1 MGNARSAARTCRL
14 EASASEYTATASR
27 PSAWQA
33 RMIRSAISPRFAIST
48 RVMLMRGRRPCA
60 RPVEANAGRR
70 DSGEQARE
78 QPNRHADSVQRD
90 GKEGEAD
97 GEGEPLTEEHRP
109 RPGRVVSPHAVHGE
123 LGERAQEVAEI
134 GEDAGDDGAA
144 KQEAERRPAAAQ
156 RGRQRLEERRDDDG
170 RAARGTDDQVVGAP
184 ALLPPLEDGARGPAG
199 RRQGVE
205 ELNQVGQRALR
216 RWSRPIWGPER
227 WLSSTLLRKV
237 RRAPHH
243 PSALFP
249 PSAFPSFRLS
259 VFPPPYNGIFPCFFG
274 GFLSRLV
281 RSIRSASMSRG
292 RVSRGSITSS
302 TNPRAAAL

>member
-1 MGNARSAARTCRL
+1 
-14 EASASEYTATASR
+14 
-27 PSAWQA
+27 
-33 RMIRSAISPRFAIST
+33 MIRSAISPRFAIST

-134 GEDAGDDGAA
+134 GEDAVDDGAA

-259 VFPPPYNGIFPCFFG
+259 VFPPPYNGIVLRC
-274 GFLSRLV
+274 
-281 RSIRSASMSRG
+281 ISAAGSFAAPICSLKRISTAPRG
-292 RVSRGSITSS
+292 PITAISADGHAKLTSPRMCRELITSYA
-302 TNPRAAAL
+302 PPYALRVITVSLGTVASQYA